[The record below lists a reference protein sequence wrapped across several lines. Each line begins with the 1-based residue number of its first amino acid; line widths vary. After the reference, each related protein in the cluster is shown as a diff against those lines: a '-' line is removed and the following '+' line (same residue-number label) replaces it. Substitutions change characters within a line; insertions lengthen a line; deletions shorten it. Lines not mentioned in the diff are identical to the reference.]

1 LQAATPT
8 DLRKEDLSTMALDI
22 IRIDSVELPEMEPY
36 RTLKRPLE
44 HHRAG
49 FFVAEGEKVV
59 HRLLQSSLRIRS
71 LLLTEEWLAAFE
83 VLIQQRREDP
93 KIYLAEKSLM
103 EGIVGIQLHKG
114 IMAIAD
120 IPKEITIQEAATNAV
135 RPYLFV
141 AVDGIMNSENLGV
154 IVRNCASFGVDALL
168 VGETS
173 CDPYLRRSVR
183 NSMGNIFTLPI
194 VRTSRIA
201 DELANVRSSFGVKII
216 GAHPRDSSTRIES
229 VDFTADC
236 CLVFGGEGH
245 GISDRVLEVCDI
257 AAAIPMLKD
266 VDSINV
272 ASASAVLLYEVRR
285 QRSVT

>member
-1 LQAATPT
+1 MT
-8 DLRKEDLSTMALDI
+8 LDV
-22 IRIDSVELPEMEPY
+22 IRVNSIQLAELEAY

-44 HHRAG
+44 HHQAG

-71 LLLTEEWLAAFE
+71 LLLTEEWLTAYHE
-83 VLIQQRREDP
+83 LIGLRSENPR
-93 KIYLAEKSLM
+93 IYVAEKSLM
-103 EGIVGIQLHKG
+103 EGIVGFQLHKG

-120 IPKEITIQEAATNAV
+120 IPAATTIEEAAAKAL

-154 IVRNCASFGVDALL
+154 IVRNCASFGVNALV

-194 VRTSRIA
+194 VRTSHIV
-201 DELANVRSSFGVKII
+201 EKLATIRSSFGLKII
-216 GAHPRDSSTRIES
+216 AAHPRGSSMRIET
-229 VDFTADC
+229 VDFNSDC
-236 CLVFGGEGH
+236 CLVFGGEGF
-245 GISDRVLEVCDI
+245 GISDPVLEVCDVT
-257 AAAIPMLKD
+257 ATIPMFNG

-272 ASASAVLLYEVRR
+272 ASASAVMLYEIQR
-285 QRSVT
+285 QRYGKHGPSVRS